1 LALSEAKPNVDASTV
16 LCLGAAYIAMN
27 GRRLDLA
34 YWFFFTP
41 LVTGGLTRC
50 TTLGAI
56 ALLTILVPRP
66 TIDLGLTTELV
77 LALVVAD
84 IVGYWSHRLRHSN
97 TLWRFHAIHHSPT
110 KLDALAAARMHPV
123 DDVIDNTLVGAVLF
137 AAGFSTE
144 TVFAIGPILFL
155 HIALTHADV
164 DWDFGLFRKVLVSPA
179 HHRAHH
185 EIGAAQNYAGMFSF
199 IDMLFGT
206 YGETSGGSHGAGEP
220 IPESLR
226 AHLAWPLR
234 ISGQVVGGLDKM

>member
-1 LALSEAKPNVDASTV
+1 
-16 LCLGAAYIAMN
+16 MN
-27 GRRLDLA
+27 GRRLDLT
-34 YWFFFTP
+34 YWLFFTP

-56 ALLTILVPRP
+56 ALLTLVVPRP
-66 TIDLGLTTELV
+66 TIGLGLMTELV

-84 IVGYWSHRLRHSN
+84 FVGYWSHRLRHSN
-97 TLWRFHAIHHSPT
+97 ALWRFHAIHHSPT

-123 DDVIDNTLVGAVLF
+123 DDVIDNTLVGAFLF

-155 HIALTHADV
+155 HIALTHANV
-164 DWDFGLFRKVLVSPA
+164 DWDFGLLRKVLVSPA

-199 IDMLFGT
+199 IDVLFGT
-206 YGETSGGSHGAGEP
+206 FRKTSGGSHGAGEP

-226 AHLAWPLR
+226 AHLAWPLQIEGPVSGR
-234 ISGQVVGGLDKM
+234 INKL

>member
-1 LALSEAKPNVDASTV
+1 MTYFERATYGLD
-16 LCLGAAYIAMN
+16 
-27 GRRLDLA
+27 RRLDLT
-34 YWFFFTP
+34 YWLFFTP

-56 ALLTILVPRP
+56 GLLTTLVPRP
-66 TIDLGLTTELV
+66 TLELGILTELMI
-77 LALVVAD
+77 ALVVAD
-84 IVGYWSHRLRHSN
+84 FVGYWSHRLRHSVV
-97 TLWRFHAIHHSPT
+97 LWRFHAIHHSPT

-164 DWDFGLFRKVLVSPA
+164 DWNFGLFRKVLVSPA

-199 IDMLFGT
+199 IDVLFGT
-206 YGETSGGSHGAGEP
+206 YRENSGGSHGAGEP

-234 ISGQVVGGLDKM
+234 VSGLASGNVNNL